1 MLEIQRRWDT
11 ATPILATVFV
21 WPHRIFSQ
29 ISCVRILIF
38 AGVTLP
44 LILEAAQ
51 LIEKVHLTSL
61 ELLLFAAEDDN
72 ANLAIG
78 PLDLHD
84 RIVHVKLHL
93 LFL

>member
-1 MLEIQRRWDT
+1 MLEIQRRRDT
-11 ATPILATVFV
+11 VTPILATVFV
-21 WPHRIFSQ
+21 WPHRKLSQ

-51 LIEKVHLTSL
+51 LIEKGHLTSL

-78 PLDLHD
+78 PLDLRD
-84 RIVHVKLHL
+84 RIVHVELHL